1 MAEEDKLKQFAE
13 GLGGILAPSSQVND
27 PAKMLAAIQNAALLR
42 AGIGLLGRTRMGENE
57 YDKASRVLQD
67 VSTDAAAQ
75 VKALAT
81 TGTTA
86 ATAKRAA
93 DKETRSIV
101 KDAATLYDK
110 YYFTKDE
117 YTGSITQLQQDM
129 QTAGAKAPTQE
140 FFKNNLFN
148 ERYVLGDTGQFDN
161 FMRFH
166 NKQTSIARDNGVP
179 EEEYPTYEES
189 FNTYEIIRN
198 SR

>member
-1 MAEEDKLKQFAE
+1 MAEDKLKEFAE

-27 PAKMLAAIQNAALLR
+27 PKKMLAAIQNAALLR

-57 YDKASRVLQD
+57 YDKAGRVLKD

-86 ATAKRAA
+86 TAAKKEIRAN
-93 DKETRSIV
+93 V

-166 NKQTSIARDNGVP
+166 NKQTSTARDNGVP
-179 EEEYPTYEES
+179 EEEYPTYDES

>member
-1 MAEEDKLKQFAE
+1 MAKEEDKLQEIAK
-13 GLGGILAPSSQVND
+13 GLGGVLAPSSQIND
-27 PAKMLAAIQNAALLR
+27 PTQMLAAIQNAALLR
-42 AGIGLLGRTRMGENE
+42 AGIGLLGRTQMGENE
-57 YDKASRVLQD
+57 WDKAGRVLKD
-67 VSTDAAAQ
+67 VSTDAAEQ
-75 VKALAT
+75 IKTLAA

-86 ATAKRAA
+86 RAA
-93 DKETRSIV
+93 AKETRSIA

-129 QTAGAKAPTQE
+129 QNAGAKAPTQE

-148 ERYVLGDTGQFDN
+148 DRYVLGDTGQFDN

-166 NKQTSIARDNGVP
+166 NKQTTLARDKGLS
-179 EEEYPTYEES
+179 EDEYPTYEEN
-189 FNTYEIIRN
+189 FNTYEILRN